1 MRVASPPS
9 AHSPHAHS
17 AGCILAKLL
26 TLLLRFCAKRVVS
39 VPQTRHSHWRRR
51 DAAAHRQRTGAIADP
66 RERCGERGRT
76 ASPKRGARQRPRGRT
91 ERTFVLR
98 YARVTVSV
106 TVVSHRSTAVSH
118 RAREE
123 TAQSIR
129 TDSAR
134 RRPFAVR
141 CAASKTRERHAAAA
155 HTRGAAGVW
164 VSSRAEAGMVSSA
177 HAASAE

>member
-39 VPQTRHSHWRRR
+39 VPQTRHWTGATRPHTDSGQARSPIPGR
-51 DAAAHRQRTGAIADP
+51 DAVNAAARRAPSEA
-66 RERCGERGRT
+66 RGRDR
-76 ASPKRGARQRPRGRT
+76 ADAPN
-91 ERTFVLR
+91 VLSF

-155 HTRGAAGVW
+155 HARGAAGVW
-164 VSSRAEAGMVSSA
+164 VSSRAEQEAGMMSSA
-177 HAASAE
+177 HAACAE